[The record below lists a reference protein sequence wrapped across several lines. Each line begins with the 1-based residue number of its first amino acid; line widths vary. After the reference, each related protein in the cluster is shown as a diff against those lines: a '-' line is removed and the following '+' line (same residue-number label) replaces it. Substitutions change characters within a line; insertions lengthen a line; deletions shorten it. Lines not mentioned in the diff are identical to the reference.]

1 MSDIRIALVA
11 EGPTDCVLIEASLR
25 AVLSPRS
32 FVLTQLQPEATS
44 PFFGGGW
51 GGVLKWCAA
60 TAKRW
65 QGLLEDDP
73 LLANF
78 DFLIIHLDTDVSHQ
92 SYANCGTDVVAMA
105 ATNKWP
111 SLPCSQQCPP
121 VRPTCLALQAVLK
134 GWLRHVDLGRK
145 TVVCLPAQSTGAWL
159 AAAVLSAHD
168 PLLNGAECNPKLEN
182 ALSRLLKKQRIKK
195 NLREYRANANAICQN
210 WNQVKTLCSQADQ
223 FEKEVHAAWP

>member
-11 EGPTDCVLIEASLR
+11 EGPTDYVLIEASLR
-25 AVLSPRS
+25 AVLSPQT

-44 PFFGGGW
+44 PAFGGGW
-51 GGVLKWCAA
+51 GGVLKWCVA

-65 QGLLEDDP
+65 QGLLDADP

-92 SYANCGTDVVAMA
+92 IYADCGPDVVAMA
-105 ATNKWP
+105 AANKWP

-121 VRPTCLALQAVLK
+121 VGPTCSALQDVLM
-134 GWLRHVDLGRK
+134 GWLRPVALGCK

-159 AAAVLSAHD
+159 AAAVLPAGHD
-168 PLLNGAECNPKLEN
+168 LLNGAECNPNLEN
-182 ALSRLLKKQRIKK
+182 SLSSLPKQQRIRK
-195 NLREYRANANAICQN
+195 NPREYRANANAICQN
-210 WNQVKTLCSQADQ
+210 WNQVKTLCGQAAR
-223 FEKEVHAAWP
+223 FENAVYAAWP